1 MATKKQGFIQTYF
14 GKPISTVKQ
23 MVLSVPKFIPFT
35 KNKKIELDKWS
46 KTVREKLKNPAL
58 SNYSLGERFFQE
70 RKFGDAITRFKIACY
85 MKKDY
90 AQSYFLLA
98 KSYLAIS
105 KNQKAILN
113 FEKAKN
119 YGFSSEDANYFYAIY
134 LDNNLKL
141 QPNNQLRKAYFDC
154 ISLILDEYYINN
166 FNYLGIEKICDSFK
180 SHNKKK
186 STKIIELGCGNGM
199 LGKAIKT
206 SSPAVSLT
214 GLDYATDM
222 IQKAKLLKSVEYE
235 NDIEVIDLK
244 NTPSEQNTEISVY
257 DYLIKTD
264 LKNYNQ
270 TENKYDAVLARG
282 IFNYIDDYSNII
294 QNISKLLNNN
304 GLFILYL
311 RKPLDEED
319 YQYIR
324 DNFSFPFYSNFVIH
338 EIPKFIKYCE
348 KQSMK
353 LISQQD
359 FTLEIKYSA
368 TILVFNK
375 A

>member
-1 MATKKQGFIQTYF
+1 
-14 GKPISTVKQ
+14 

-257 DYLIKTD
+257 DYLIKTGAINHTASIYIEE
-264 LKNYNQ
+264 KNTYEDKNIWTHEEGMQFIADYGFINKKINFNSEVIKINQ
-270 TENKYDAVLARG
+270 KKVFGSEIYKYIKILL
-282 IFNYIDDYSNII
+282 YIC
-294 QNISKLLNNN
+294 
-304 GLFILYL
+304 YL
-311 RKPLDEED
+311 VKK
-319 YQYIR
+319 IR
-324 DNFSFPFYSNFVIH
+324 RW
-338 EIPKFIKYCE
+338 
-348 KQSMK
+348 
-353 LISQQD
+353 
-359 FTLEIKYSA
+359 
-368 TILVFNK
+368 
-375 A
+375 